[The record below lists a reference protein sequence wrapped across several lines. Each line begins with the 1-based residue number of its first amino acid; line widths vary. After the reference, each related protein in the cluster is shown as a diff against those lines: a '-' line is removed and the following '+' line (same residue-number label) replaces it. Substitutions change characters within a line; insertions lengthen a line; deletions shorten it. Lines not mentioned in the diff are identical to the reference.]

1 LWPNFCGFEEAPA
14 TAMRGEDMNVRAA
27 VCMFVVLGVVVVVVL
42 SVVVVVLEVD
52 FRRFCDLVVAGISGW
67 EFGFCLLSRSG
78 WVMLFRWFACIYCGL
93 VADSC
98 AGLDCWLMLNGGWQT
113 R

>member
-1 LWPNFCGFEEAPA
+1 
-14 TAMRGEDMNVRAA
+14 
-27 VCMFVVLGVVVVVVL
+27 MFVVLGAVVVVVVL